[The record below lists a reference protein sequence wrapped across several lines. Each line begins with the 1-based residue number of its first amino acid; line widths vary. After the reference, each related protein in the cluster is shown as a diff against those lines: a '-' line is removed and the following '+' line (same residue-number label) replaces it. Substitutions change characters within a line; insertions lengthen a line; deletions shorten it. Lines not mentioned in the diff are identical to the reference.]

1 MTVEKAIRL
10 LGVEYARAKRL
21 TYVRNPIA
29 YALYQVW
36 KMADSQSKNQ
46 ESEVYGKW
54 IYDEYGNPH
63 CSKCEHV
70 QDVPTNYCS
79 ECGTDMR
86 GDQNE

>member
-1 MTVEKAIRL
+1 MSNLFDKQRFLDDLMNCSESIGRKSLMVMIEVL
-10 LGVEYARAKRL
+10 
-21 TYVRNPIA
+21 
-29 YALYQVW
+29 
-36 KMADSQSKNQ
+36 KNQ
-46 ESEVYGKW
+46 PAIEAESVETGRW